1 MKKTVAFL
9 SALMFCAPISK
20 DADAVKIVA
29 IVHESAITDY
39 DVHQFSKIIC
49 NMERM
54 DYCNYDQIFPM
65 ALSSLVE
72 ENLKSEHMKKME
84 IKEENIVKEYEEY
97 KRNIPNLNAMKLGVD
112 EDLFEWYMRT
122 EFMWS
127 SIVAMQVN
135 ASITQNEIAQYAE
148 KHNIKNTKENQKEIR
163 AGIYQE
169 KFPKKDRALVDEIR
183 KFYLVDIKI

>member
-1 MKKTVAFL
+1 M
-9 SALMFCAPISK
+9 
-20 DADAVKIVA
+20 
-29 IVHESAITDY
+29 
-39 DVHQFSKIIC
+39 
-49 NMERM
+49 
-54 DYCNYDQIFPM
+54 
-65 ALSSLVE
+65 
-72 ENLKSEHMKKME
+72 KSEHLKKME

-112 EDLFEWYMRT
+112 EDLFEWYMHT

-148 KHNIKNTKENQKEIR
+148 KHNIKNTKENQKDIR
-163 AGIYQE
+163 MGIYQE